1 MALGGA
7 TIGQND
13 STYKRAQQRLR
24 IRVAEP
30 FKWGNGC
37 LKLSVDRI
45 NRSKSPLFL
54 PFNGLFIEPSDAEFP
69 GDPAKGLSEG
79 WRTAKPLT
87 SPQGR
92 WASAGWLF
100 HELEIQGN
108 AHTVDEHLAFV
119 DERLIGDFIIGKLPR
134 QGRGKNELDGFGA
147 FLGTHTRSQRI
158 DDGEIVFGDGV
169 VVGNLVQEILQ
180 LRSEKE
186 IERLG
191 GALVNG
197 RFLYVEAQVVA
208 QGHLESELFAD
219 NHESRRVVIHKLKFD
234 LPFL

>member
-13 STYKRAQQRLR
+13 STYRRAQQRLR

-69 GDPAKGLSEG
+69 GDPAKGLSER

-92 WASAGWLF
+92 WASAGGLF
-100 HELEIQGN
+100 HELKIQGN

-134 QGRGKNELDGFGA
+134 ESRGKNEFNGFRALLDA
-147 FLGTHTRSQRI
+147 HTGSQRI
-158 DDGEIVFGDGV
+158 DDREIVEGDGAV
-169 VVGNLVQEILQ
+169 AGNFVQDVLQ
-180 LRSEKE
+180 FR
-186 IERLG
+186 G
-191 GALVNG
+191 
-197 RFLYVEAQVVA
+197 
-208 QGHLESELFAD
+208 
-219 NHESRRVVIHKLKFD
+219 
-234 LPFL
+234 